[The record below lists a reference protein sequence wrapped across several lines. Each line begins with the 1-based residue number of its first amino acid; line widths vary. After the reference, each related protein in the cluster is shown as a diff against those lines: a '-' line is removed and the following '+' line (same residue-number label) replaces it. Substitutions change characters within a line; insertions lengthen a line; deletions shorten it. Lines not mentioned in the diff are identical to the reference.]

1 MVWYDMTRFAHLMFP
16 LARFCCRLQREP
28 LQRQAK
34 SCSGWSSYVQ
44 SVKISVKVMHHR
56 AMLYCCYCYY
66 YYYFYLIICT
76 YIYIH
81 MFIIVIYDFRFLW
94 PCQRLATGTTA
105 GCGASSNG
113 SLATRSCSV
122 WSCFGSSSIPGIPGF
137 VDTTCPQLSWA
148 PGSMRQHAAASAEV
162 EQVAAGCYR
171 LLGYSCEILWIKMAP

>member
-56 AMLYCCYCYY
+56 AMLYCCYCNY

-76 YIYIH
+76 YIYIYTCLSLLSMIFVSSGH
-81 MFIIVIYDFRFLW
+81 AKDSLQVPRQVAVPVPTDHW
-94 PCQRLATGTTA
+94 QRG
-105 GCGASSNG
+105 
-113 SLATRSCSV
+113 
-122 WSCFGSSSIPGIPGF
+122 
-137 VDTTCPQLSWA
+137 
-148 PGSMRQHAAASAEV
+148 AAAFGAVLAVRASRASRASLTRRV
-162 EQVAAGCYR
+162 HN
-171 LLGYSCEILWIKMAP
+171 